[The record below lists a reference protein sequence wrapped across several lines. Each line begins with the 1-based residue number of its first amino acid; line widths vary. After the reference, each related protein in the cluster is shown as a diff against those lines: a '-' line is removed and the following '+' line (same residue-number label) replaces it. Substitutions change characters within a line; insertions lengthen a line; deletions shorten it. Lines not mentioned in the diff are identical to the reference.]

1 MSEINQIIETLG
13 KEFQQFK
20 SLNNE
25 RLEKLENG
33 EKDSLLDAQIDKINA
48 SIGDLEKEKKRLDE
62 IEARIGRMN
71 MGGGTGEDKVTAQH
85 KKLFDGWMRKGQN
98 EADLKTAQF
107 EAKLSTQIDEDGG
120 YFVPTETEK
129 TIDQIMRD
137 ESALRRLS
145 RVQRVG
151 SQTYE
156 RLINLGGATAG
167 WVGEETAPTET
178 STPKMAKLE
187 FPVKDLYAEPK
198 ITQKLLD
205 DSEYNVDAWLV
216 DEITQAFSE
225 QESNAFISGNDP
237 AKPRGLLAYPTVA
250 NSGYAWGKIGF
261 IASGA
266 NGAFSASA
274 AEDELID
281 LVHSLKSGYR
291 KNATWMMND
300 LTFAEVRKI
309 RNADGDLV
317 WRPGLEPGAPSI
329 LLGKPVEVDDF
340 MPDMATNSLSIAFG
354 DFKRGYLIT
363 ERQGVRLMRDAYTD
377 KPNVKFYATRRVG
390 GGVANFAAIK
400 LMKFA
405 A

>member
-25 RLEKLENG
+25 RLDKLEKG

-71 MGGGTGEDKVTAQH
+71 MGGGTGEDKVAAQH

-137 ESALRRLS
+137 ESAVRRLS
-145 RVQRVG
+145 RVQPVG

-178 STPKMAKLE
+178 STPKIAKLE

-205 DSEYNVDAWLV
+205 DSEYDVDGWLV

-363 ERQGVRLMRDAYTD
+363 DRQGIRLMRDAYTD

-390 GGVANFAAIK
+390 GGVANFEAIK